1 MKPIRCDIPNS
12 LYAAL
17 NQRAAADGVS
27 RDHLIVDALA
37 KHLGQPLHTLFQV
50 STSAALVEGLYQGA
64 VQVARLLRHG
74 DFGLGTFVDLAGEMV
89 VLDGVCYQIDPS
101 GAVTT
106 VEGERFIPYAVV
118 TRFTAENSKPYLQIA
133 SFGDLVA
140 ACDALR
146 TSANLFYAFRIEGR
160 FASVKTRV
168 MKAVTAG
175 TGLKEAANAQEEFVF
190 NEIDGGFVGR
200 KVVVGFVDD
209 DDRTGGLV
217 LDEADDLRFR
227 RHGPRRVV
235 RVTNIEASD
244 VVGRLEHGVDV
255 IGAGGKQGH
264 AMDLDV
270 HLGARAGSLLI
281 AGLTNDEVLAAEEAG
296 VDREIERATRTRVQ
310 SDIAFA
316 AAGGFGQAV
325 HLGEGGDGFSLVL
338 TVVAAAFTADLG
350 DRRAGVG
357 GRTEGVFIGADDD
370 GERVDDAFAEIT
382 NVTHATTAAALGGG
396 VLGESSESGKRTSSD
411 RRGSDGAHKAS
422 ARKHVPEIIIHNAA
436 PRIGEGA

>member
-1 MKPIRCDIPNS
+1 VKPIRCDIPNS

-190 NEIDGGFVGR
+190 NEIDGSFVGIWSPAFA
-200 KVVVGFVDD
+200 KSFSVPGYHFHFLSKD
-209 DDRTGGLV
+209 
-217 LDEADDLRFR
+217 R
-227 RHGPRRVV
+227 RHGGHVLACQAGN
-235 RVTNIEASD
+235 VTIKSC
-244 VVGRLEHGVDV
+244 
-255 IGAGGKQGH
+255 
-264 AMDLDV
+264 AMSEMHVSLPETEQFLRADLSRDP
-270 HLGARAGSLLI
+270 
-281 AGLTNDEVLAAEEAG
+281 NDELQSAEQ
-296 VDREIERATRTRVQ
+296 D
-310 SDIAFA
+310 
-316 AAGGFGQAV
+316 
-325 HLGEGGDGFSLVL
+325 H
-338 TVVAAAFTADLG
+338 
-350 DRRAGVG
+350 
-357 GRTEGVFIGADDD
+357 
-370 GERVDDAFAEIT
+370 
-382 NVTHATTAAALGGG
+382 
-396 VLGESSESGKRTSSD
+396 SS
-411 RRGSDGAHKAS
+411 
-422 ARKHVPEIIIHNAA
+422 
-436 PRIGEGA
+436 